1 MKTASQLFNFNGEE
15 ENSNNDLQESKTTE
29 NIERAGTE
37 ASPAAFTTTTT
48 ATTTAVTAGKRI
60 DYNDD
65 YYYDDSEDRPYRADV
80 IDAAKPMAVRYL

>member
-1 MKTASQLFNFNGEE
+1 MMDS
-15 ENSNNDLQESKTTE
+15 SRV
-29 NIERAGTE
+29 IEPWWRMQAYWINLLSTFWAGTE

-48 ATTTAVTAGKRI
+48 ASTTTVTAGKRI

-80 IDAAKPMAVRYL
+80 IDAAKPLAVR